1 MAGLKWVRV
10 DTAFPRNHKVITL
23 IGEGHHRAALVYL
36 CGLAL
41 AGEQGTD
48 GWVPEPLLP
57 HIHGR
62 PTDAQHLVEVGLWLP
77 RPGGWDIKD
86 WDESQPTSQETKD
99 RSARARAAALQRW
112 HGPDQPTATPNGRK
126 PA

>member
-1 MAGLKWVRV
+1 MRV
-10 DTAFPRNHKVITL
+10 DTAMPRNHKIMQLV
-23 IGEGHHRAALVYL
+23 GDGHHRAALVYI

-48 GWVPEPLLP
+48 GWIPEQLLG

-62 PTDAQHLVEVGLWLP
+62 PADARHLVEVGLWLP

-86 WDESQPTSQETKD
+86 WQEYQPTSQETKE
-99 RSARARAAALQRW
+99 RSARARAAALLRW
-112 HGPDQPTATPNGRK
+112 HGPDQTNHNGK
-126 PA
+126 G